1 MARISPKQHLVS
13 SADEEHVKSDGVSAL
28 ERGFRVLDC
37 FVAASKPLSNSEVAE
52 LTGIPRPSVTRLIAT
67 LVALG
72 HLRPAQ
78 ASERWE
84 LAAGVVRL
92 ARSFLGTLNIRDYAR
107 EHLRSLAEAIDAS
120 SFLGVRDGLDVLVVE
135 AARSSAA
142 VAVMSADVGT
152 RMSLAR
158 SALGRA
164 WLLGLDPESR
174 AVVLGQLQA
183 ADVVT
188 DKQKMALSKSLASTQ
203 ELGYIVSVGEWHP
216 AINAAAVPV
225 CTADGQIVSLNCG
238 GPAFML
244 TEAKLRGWVVPR
256 LLQAAQALAHDIGG
270 LAGPALTC
278 PSKSVEAKQTLTSSI
293 HKTRQRPDSTKETK
307 RNGADNTT

>member
-1 MARISPKQHLVS
+1 MTRSPPTPRLAV
-13 SADEEHVKSDGVSAL
+13 SADEEHLKTDGVSAL

-37 FVAASKPLSNSEVAE
+37 FVASGKPLSNSEVAD

-67 LVALG
+67 LVTLG
-72 HLRPAQ
+72 HLRPAP

-92 ARSFLGTLNIRDYAR
+92 AKAFLGTLNIRDYAR
-107 EHLRSLAEAIDAS
+107 EHLQSLAEAVDAS
-120 SFLGVRDGLDVLVVE
+120 SFLGVRDGLEVLVVE
-135 AARSSAA
+135 AARPRAA

-164 WLLGLDPESR
+164 WLLGQAFESR
-174 AVVLGQLQA
+174 TAVLGQLQA
-183 ADVVT
+183 AEVVSNQ
-188 DKQKMALSKSLASTQ
+188 QKLALSKSLVSAQ
-203 ELGYIVSVGEWHP
+203 AQGYIVSIGEWHP

-225 CTADGQIVSLNCG
+225 CTADGQVVSLNCG

-244 TEAKLRGWVVPR
+244 TEEKLRDAVVPR

-270 LAGPALTC
+270 VAGPALTC
-278 PSKSVEAKQTLTSSI
+278 SVK
-293 HKTRQRPDSTKETK
+293 K
-307 RNGADNTT
+307 